1 MDSED
6 SYDKSRTLKTEQGSL
21 IIPPSNPVS
30 NQGKV
35 DIAKSVLLLQG
46 LQNLETSQ
54 QENLINQWINNNI
67 IVEKRLFMC
76 ARQGNIKDE
85 YFFERKVGSGGFGV
99 VYSAKNRLTR

>member
-35 DIAKSVLLLQG
+35 DIAKSVLLL
-46 LQNLETSQ
+46 
-54 QENLINQWINNNI
+54 
-67 IVEKRLFMC
+67 
-76 ARQGNIKDE
+76 
-85 YFFERKVGSGGFGV
+85 
-99 VYSAKNRLTR
+99 